1 MTCAPPPPACHV
13 CATCLPACLPA
24 TWLIVGWRSF
34 AVRRES
40 KAEPEPEPEPEPE
53 VEEEEDT
60 GGMCVAPNLTA
71 PAPDE

>member
-1 MTCAPPPPACHV
+1 M
-13 CATCLPACLPA
+13 
-24 TWLIVGWRSF
+24 
-34 AVRRES
+34 RRES

-71 PAPDE
+71 PATDECVPPPPPCLSVPPVCPALSVCAFLRVPAHAD